1 MSNLQRTFNFIS
13 RAAHAG
19 VMVLIS
25 AMSGLAV
32 SAATGGNVAAGVI
45 AAFSTPFIV
54 CSILDAKSAAN
65 KKQSEGHAPKPMSA
79 RPQ

>member
-1 MSNLQRTFNFIS
+1 MSNLKSTFNFIS

-19 VMVLIS
+19 AMVLIS

-32 SAATGGNVAAGVI
+32 SAATGGNVAAGVV

-65 KKQSEGHAPKPMSA
+65 KKQSKGHTLKPLSA
-79 RPQ
+79 HTL